1 MEASG
6 SFKQG
11 EVCFHAAYS
20 EVTELIARSCNVGPN
35 RQLVSK
41 DSSY

>member
-1 MEASG
+1 MKACG

-11 EVCFHAAYS
+11 EVCFDRTYS
-20 EVTELIARSCNVGPN
+20 EVTKLTARSGNVGLN

-41 DSSY
+41 DSSC